1 MENSVVMRKILF
13 TAACVLACCLS
24 LQAQPGGG
32 RGFPMMGRQP
42 VRHSIILPDLLQG
55 EIVLQQQTDAR
66 IWGKTE
72 PGMEVTVH
80 TPWND
85 CNYRVKAGA
94 DSLWSVKVATPT
106 ASYTPYD
113 ITVSNAKET
122 ITLYDVL
129 IGDVWFCGGQS
140 NMTMPLKGM
149 FNCAVDNA
157 AETILNSAKNKGMR
171 YVTVAQHQATESDPG
186 YFTEGRWQRS
196 GPATAADF
204 SATAYFF
211 GQALLQTLDY
221 PIGLI
226 SCNWSGS
233 FVEDWVNKE
242 FIEKYPN
249 QEVFGVEFSKAFT
262 KMYYGMLEPASKY
275 TIKGMIWYQGE
286 SNVGSP
292 NYTERLMA
300 AVDLWKSKFELA
312 TLPFY
317 LVELA
322 PYNYNKGYEMLS
334 GDLRAQQLK
343 VAQSLPESGLACT
356 NDLVYDYE
364 GDQIHPAQ
372 KKAVGERLAM
382 LALSKTYRMGNPCEG
397 PVFREMI
404 IDGGAASILF
414 DNAANG
420 FVNNGD
426 IQGFEIAGEDGVFY
440 PAKATVGFAMRRP
453 AAAPAAAPAGP
464 PAGRPAPGGA
474 PAAQRPRGNGGGGM
488 MGGGYAIRVSSDKV
502 PNPVAVR
509 YGYGPFKPGNL
520 HNTEGLPA
528 YPFRTDSW
536 PLK

>member
-1 MENSVVMRKILF
+1 MSKMKKFLF
-13 TAACVLACCLS
+13 ASACVLACCLS

-32 RGFPMMGRQP
+32 RGFGMMGRQP
-42 VRHSIILPDLLQG
+42 FRHSIILPDLLQG

-85 CNYRVKAGA
+85 CNYRAKAGA
-94 DSLWSVKVATPT
+94 DSLWSVKVATPS

-113 ITVSNAKET
+113 ITISNAKET
-122 ITLYDVL
+122 IVLYDVL
-129 IGDVWFCGGQS
+129 VGDVWLCGGQS
-140 NMTMPLKGM
+140 NMEMPVKGM
-149 FNCAVDNA
+149 YNCSVDGA
-157 AETILNSAKNKGMR
+157 AEAIMHSARNKGLR
-171 YVTVAQHQATESDPG
+171 YVTVAKHQATESDPG
-186 YFTEGRWQRS
+186 YFTEGRWTHS
-196 GPATAADF
+196 GPATAGDF
-204 SATAYFF
+204 SATGFFF
-211 GQALLQTLDY
+211 GQTLWETLDY

-233 FVEDWVNKE
+233 FVEDWMSKE
-242 FIEKYPN
+242 LIEKYPN

-262 KMYYGMLEPASKY
+262 KMYYGMLEPTSKY

-300 AVDLWKSKFELA
+300 AVDLWKSKFELS

-317 LVELA
+317 IVEIA

-334 GDLRAQQLK
+334 ADLREQQLKAAQQLP
-343 VAQSLPESGLACT
+343 QSGLVCT

-382 LALSKTYRMGNPCEG
+382 LALSKTYRMNNPCEG
-397 PVFREMI
+397 PVFKELI
-404 IDGGAASILF
+404 IDGAAASVLF

-440 PAKATVGFAMRRP
+440 PAKATVGFAPRRP
-453 AAAPAAAPAGP
+453 APAPAAAPAPGAQGP
-464 PAGRPAPGGA
+464 RS
-474 PAAQRPRGNGGGGM
+474 NGGGM
-488 MGGGYAIRVSSDKV
+488 FGGGYAVRLTSDKV

>member
-1 MENSVVMRKILF
+1 MFCMKKILF
-13 TAACVLACCLS
+13 ASACVLACCLTLS
-24 LQAQPGGG
+24 AQPGGG
-32 RGFPMMGRQP
+32 RGMGMMFGRQP

-85 CNYRVKAGA
+85 CNYRAKAGA
-94 DSLWSVKVATPT
+94 DSLWSVKVATPS

-113 ITVSNAKET
+113 ITISNAKET
-122 ITLYDVL
+122 LVLYDVL
-129 IGDVWFCGGQS
+129 VGDVWLCGGQS
-140 NMTMPLKGM
+140 NMAMPVRGM
-149 FNCAVDNA
+149 YNCSVDGA
-157 AETILNSAKNKGMR
+157 AEAIMHSARNKGLR

-186 YFTEGRWQRS
+186 YFTEGRWTHS
-196 GPATAADF
+196 GPATAGDF
-204 SATAYFF
+204 SATGFFF
-211 GQALLQTLDY
+211 GQALLETLDY

-233 FVEDWVNKE
+233 FVEDWVDKD
-242 FIEKYPN
+242 FIAKYPN

-262 KMYYGMLEPASKY
+262 KMYYGMLEPTSKY

-292 NYTERLMA
+292 DYAERLVA
-300 AVDLWKSKFELA
+300 AVDLWKSKFELG

-317 LVELA
+317 IVEIA

-334 GDLRAQQLK
+334 ADLRGQQLK
-343 VAQSLPESGLACT
+343 AAQMLPESGLVCT
-356 NDLVYDYE
+356 NDLVYPYE

-397 PVFREMI
+397 PVFREMV
-404 IDGGAASILF
+404 IDGAAASILF

-420 FVNNGD
+420 FVNTGD

-440 PAKATVGFAMRRP
+440 PAKATVGFAPRRP
-453 AAAPAAAPAGP
+453 MPA
-464 PAGRPAPGGA
+464 PAPGGA
-474 PAAQRPRGNGGGGM
+474 PQRPRANAGGGM
-488 MGGGYAIRVSSDKV
+488 FGGGYAVRLTSDKV